1 MMVTY
6 NNSDGMKFL
15 LLGIT
20 DNPDAQAPMFL
31 IFLIMYL
38 LTVLGNLII
47 LIVICVNPA
56 LHNPM
61 YFFICNLSFLDIS
74 YSSVTQPKL
83 LSILI
88 TGPNEISFNDCIGQ
102 LYVFMSLACTEFV
115 SLTAMA
121 YDRYVAIC
129 KPLHYSVLMRKR
141 VCLQMVI
148 ICWVVGF
155 LDPLAHTVVISRLPF
170 CKPLILNHFY
180 CDLSLLL
187 SLSCVDK
194 FLIEIMTYIVGSVV
208 ALPAFLLTLVSYVFI
223 ISTILN
229 ISSSSG
235 RHKAFSTC
243 TSHLTVVTLFYG
255 TVLVMHMRPSSHY
268 LLKQD
273 KPLSVLY
280 TAVIPMMNPL
290 IYSFRNKDVKNA
302 LRRLTNN
309 KKYI

>member
-1 MMVTY
+1 MT
-6 NNSDGMKFL
+6 NHCNGIKLL

-20 DNPDAQAPMFL
+20 DTPSAQAPMFL
-31 IFLIMYL
+31 IFLIIYL

-47 LIVICVNPA
+47 VTVICVNHE

-61 YFFICNLSFLDIS
+61 YFFIGNLAILDIF
-74 YSSVTQPKL
+74 YSSVTQPQL

-88 TGPNEISFNDCIGQ
+88 TGPSLIAFHNCIAQ

-129 KPLHYSVLMRKR
+129 KPLHYSVLMNRR
-141 VCLQMVI
+141 VYLQLAI
-148 ICWVVGF
+148 ICWVAGF
-155 LDPLAHTVVISRLPF
+155 LDPLAHTVVISRLPI
-170 CKPLILNHFY
+170 CKSPILNHFY

-194 FLIEIMTYIVGSVV
+194 ILIEIMTYIVGSVV
-208 ALPAFLLTLVSYVFI
+208 AVPAFLLTLVSYVFI
-223 ISTILN
+223 ISTVLN
-229 ISSSSG
+229 INSPSG
-235 RHKAFSTC
+235 RRKAFSTC

-255 TVLVMHMRPSSHY
+255 TVLAMHMRPSSDY
-268 LLKQD
+268 LLKHD

-290 IYSFRNKDVKNA
+290 IYSFRN
-302 LRRLTNN
+302 NN
-309 KKYI
+309 NIPKMCKQIKKKKKEVC

>member
-1 MMVTY
+1 
-6 NNSDGMKFL
+6 
-15 LLGIT
+15 
-20 DNPDAQAPMFL
+20 MFL
-31 IFLIMYL
+31 IFLIIYL

-47 LIVICVNPA
+47 VTVICMNPE
-56 LHNPM
+56 LHSPM
-61 YFFICNLSFLDIS
+61 YFFICNLSFLDIA

-83 LSILI
+83 LSIFI
-88 TGPNEISFNDCIGQ
+88 TGPSAISFPACIAQ

-129 KPLHYSVLMRKR
+129 KPLHYMVLMKR
-141 VCLQMVI
+141 TVCLQLAI

-170 CKPLILNHFY
+170 CKPPVLNHFY
-180 CDLSLLL
+180 CDLSQLL
-187 SLSCVDK
+187 SLSCEDK
-194 FLIEIMTYIVGSVV
+194 LFIEIMTYLVGSAV

-255 TVLVMHMRPSSHY
+255 TVLVMHMRPSSQN

-280 TAVIPMMNPL
+280 TAVTPMMNPL
-290 IYSFRNKDVKNA
+290 IYSFRNKDVKKA
-302 LRRLTNN
+302 LRKLTSK
-309 KKYI
+309 KKYV